1 MKPPFTLNN
10 HILQQMLDI
19 SHASGSLQT
28 QYERNLQLRRSNR
41 IRAIQSTLAIENNSL
56 TLAQVTSIINGKT
69 VLGHPQD
76 IREVQNAWQ
85 AYDAILDY
93 DPYNIDALL
102 YAHRLLMQDLVADA
116 GHIRHKDVGIY
127 DADGSL
133 IHIGARP
140 DYIMGLLQDLFHW
153 AKNDDTPLLI
163 KSAVVHY
170 ELEVIHP
177 FADGNGRIGRLW
189 QTVLLARWNPLFAW
203 LPVETLVQQ
212 AQDGYY
218 RALRQADA
226 ANSATPFIEY
236 MLARIHASLQDLATP
251 DET

>member
-19 SHASGSLQT
+19 SHAAGSLQT

-102 YAHRLLMQDLVADA
+102 YAHRC
-116 GHIRHKDVGIY
+116 
-127 DADGSL
+127 
-133 IHIGARP
+133 RP
-140 DYIMGLLQDLFHW
+140 Y
-153 AKNDDTPLLI
+153 P
-163 KSAVVHY
+163 
-170 ELEVIHP
+170 P
-177 FADGNGRIGRLW
+177 
-189 QTVLLARWNPLFAW
+189 
-203 LPVETLVQQ
+203 
-212 AQDGYY
+212 
-218 RALRQADA
+218 
-226 ANSATPFIEY
+226 
-236 MLARIHASLQDLATP
+236 
-251 DET
+251 

>member
-19 SHASGSLQT
+19 SHAAGSLQT

-153 AKNDDTPLLI
+153 A
-163 KSAVVHY
+163 
-170 ELEVIHP
+170 
-177 FADGNGRIGRLW
+177 
-189 QTVLLARWNPLFAW
+189 
-203 LPVETLVQQ
+203 
-212 AQDGYY
+212 
-218 RALRQADA
+218 
-226 ANSATPFIEY
+226 
-236 MLARIHASLQDLATP
+236 
-251 DET
+251 